1 MDAGDVTALE
11 LAAERSSAIDEIHRL
26 MTAGPSHDR
35 IIRIRTIAHDGYG
48 DYVLESARDTEP
60 KRCAIR
66 PETITILVDVDGAAP
81 RTMALNADLA
91 FPSTDAERHDTRTIR
106 PLVTRRSML
115 AASDVYPAL
124 QAACPDPVG
133 SPTRRAELENV
144 ATRAVE
150 PQPRNPAHIAVAMLL
165 DHDSTVREWT
175 ATAEAAADGPRTI
188 TSSAVHHGRNA
199 AIAATAAMKK
209 ALNETVGKAHASL
222 RQR

>member
-1 MDAGDVTALE
+1 
-11 LAAERSSAIDEIHRL
+11 
-26 MTAGPSHDR
+26 
-35 IIRIRTIAHDGYG
+35 
-48 DYVLESARDTEP
+48 
-60 KRCAIR
+60 
-66 PETITILVDVDGAAP
+66 
-81 RTMALNADLA
+81 
-91 FPSTDAERHDTRTIR
+91 
-106 PLVTRRSML
+106 ML

-165 DHDSTVREWT
+165 DYDSTVREWT